1 MEIKENIK
9 TTGKKKSETV
19 TKLPCTG
26 DQDYCDWTDNLPQ
39 KKSNCKISFSC
50 VSPYYWCSQTYIY
63 IYMHLE
69 LIQNKKNKE

>member
-50 VSPYYWCSQTYIY
+50 VSPYY
-63 IYMHLE
+63 
-69 LIQNKKNKE
+69 